1 MTTRTFPGRAVAHH
15 HRPTTLRAVSF
26 IGRNIVTLFATA
38 AIFPVSGIAIASGDP
53 GVRQARDVEFRATG
67 NEPGWFLEISAKK
80 QIVLVTDYGQ
90 KRYAFPDAKAPS
102 DPHARNNV
110 LHAAN
115 DEHRLEVILE
125 SKPCMDT
132 MSDEQFD
139 TRVTVRLDDRELH
152 GCGRSLH

>member
-1 MTTRTFPGRAVAHH
+1 VIKNTSPGRTAEPGL
-15 HRPTTLRAVSF
+15 HRAWLFVFGF
-26 IGRNIVTLFATA
+26 IAFSIFWSGAGIV
-38 AIFPVSGIAIASGDP
+38 IASDSSRAP
-53 GVRQARDVEFRATG
+53 QARDVEFRATG

-102 DPHARNNV
+102 DPHAQCNV
-110 LHAAN
+110 LHAVN

-139 TRVTVRLDDRELH
+139 TRVTVRLNDRELR